1 MPKWKL
7 VIEYEGTRYR
17 GWQEQK
23 NARTVQGELRKAAEG
38 ILGSGVEISGS
49 GRTDA
54 GVHALCQVAHLAGA
68 RPMSAAA
75 LRQGIN
81 DRLPADINIRR
92 AEDAPARF
100 HARHHA
106 RERFY
111 LYQIS
116 RRRTAFGKHYVWWVR
131 DRLDVGLMRAAARR
145 YVGMGDFVA
154 YKEKEEKDAS
164 TLVDITGCAHL
175 FGGEAAGVQAVRG
188 ISLDLGRGETLGIVG
203 ESGSG
208 KSTLAR
214 MLVGLERPT
223 SGTMVIDT
231 KPWAELAAS
240 GSRAFGRTI
249 QYVFQDPVASLNP
262 RKTIGEIL
270 DVPLRLL
277 CNYDSARRRARKREL
292 VDAVQMPADT
302 LERYP
307 HEFSGGQAQR
317 IAIARALAAEA
328 RILVLDEPVSA
339 LDVSVQAQVLLLLQD
354 LRDALGLSYLFISH
368 DLAVV
373 ESISDRVAV
382 MYLGEVVETGPAAQ
396 LFAAPQ
402 HDYTRSLIASA
413 PRLTASDGPA

>member
-1 MPKWKL
+1 MS
-7 VIEYEGTRYR
+7 G
-17 GWQEQK
+17 
-23 NARTVQGELRKAAEG
+23 NA
-38 ILGSGVEISGS
+38 VEIRDLVKTFGG
-49 GRTDA
+49 GR
-54 GVHALCQVAHLAGA
+54 G
-68 RPMSAAA
+68 
-75 LRQGIN
+75 
-81 DRLPADINIRR
+81 
-92 AEDAPARF
+92 
-100 HARHHA
+100 
-106 RERFY
+106 
-111 LYQIS
+111 
-116 RRRTAFGKHYVWWVR
+116 
-131 DRLDVGLMRAAARR
+131 
-145 YVGMGDFVA
+145 
-154 YKEKEEKDAS
+154 
-164 TLVDITGCAHL
+164 L

-354 LRDALGLSYLFISH
+354 LRDALGLSYLFITH

>member
-1 MPKWKL
+1 MNTHAVQIRDL
-7 VIEYEGTRYR
+7 VKTFG
-17 GWQEQK
+17 G
-23 NARTVQGELRKAAEG
+23 
-38 ILGSGVEISGS
+38 
-49 GRTDA
+49 GR
-54 GVHALCQVAHLAGA
+54 
-68 RPMSAAA
+68 S
-75 LRQGIN
+75 
-81 DRLPADINIRR
+81 
-92 AEDAPARF
+92 
-100 HARHHA
+100 
-106 RERFY
+106 
-111 LYQIS
+111 
-116 RRRTAFGKHYVWWVR
+116 
-131 DRLDVGLMRAAARR
+131 
-145 YVGMGDFVA
+145 
-154 YKEKEEKDAS
+154 
-164 TLVDITGCAHL
+164 L
-175 FGGEAAGVQAVRG
+175 FGRVANQVHAVRG
-188 ISLDLGRGETLGIVG
+188 ISLDLTRGETLGIVG

-223 SGTMVIDT
+223 SGDMLIDG
-231 KPWAELAAS
+231 KPWSDLAAS

-262 RKTIGEIL
+262 RKTVGDIL

-277 CNYDSARRRARKREL
+277 CGYESARRAIRKREL

-328 RILVLDEPVSA
+328 SILVLDEPVSA
-339 LDVSVQAQVLLLLQD
+339 LDVSVQAQVLLLLQQ
-354 LRDALGLSYLFISH
+354 LRDDLGLSYLFISH

-382 MYLGEVVETGPAAQ
+382 MYLGEVVETGPAAR

-413 PRLTASDGPA
+413 PRLTSDRAI